1 MRARSWPRG
10 ASRPRTLGASLPAPR
25 APAPLPPSPPPLTT
39 RTSSRTQGGRIYD
52 SENGTTCH
60 QCRQKTVETKAKCTS
75 CTLFFC
81 PRCLENR
88 YSETVAASNAK
99 PDWACPR
106 CRKDCNCSNCRKKAG
121 LDATGI
127 LAKVARSAG
136 FGCVSDL
143 LAKNPKAKALHMAQR
158 DAAAAAGGSGAGGSG
173 AGGAGAPAP
182 PRPKPKAKAPAAVA
196 LVDDA
201 ALGPRPAPMP
211 AARPLGLHRA
221 EGGFAAAPAAG
232 GGGGG
237 AARRVRPPAWL
248 SSARA
253 PADGAPLPPGVDASE
268 LACVLEF
275 AATFGAAPLGLRA
288 LSLPALAAE
297 LAAPEAPRR
306 ADQLCPVPEDS
317 AAAALHVA
325 LLRVVRAAWGV
336 DGGASLAS
344 WQAQMRAYWAAEL
357 TGPAGRAAAR
367 AAAGEHV
374 PAAVAGELFVR
385 PPGDASESEEEAEAE
400 AEGAAPARGRRGVA
414 APVAEGAD
422 YPAGGYWALPPG
434 ARVAMAAALCHDALD
449 TYALRGAIEAAAG
462 GAAEGA
468 KGRRSELAEARREAR
483 EAAARAK
490 EREIAT
496 LIAGGSLGGG
506 LTLEEQR
513 AMLGEAQ
520 ARAEA
525 ATAVGAA
532 AKLASLE
539 GAGAAPRAVRAAP
552 LGVDRDGRSLFALQ
566 AAAALTGRA
575 DGLVALAGGEAGA
588 PTTAGALAP
597 PAAVAAAL
605 DPRGRR
611 EGPLRCAIAAACR
624 LPASALAA
632 APAAPK
638 PVAAK
643 KGKRRSPAPAAAGPA
658 SPAPVA
664 KKARAA
670 SATPAAKGAKALAP
684 RRGLRATA
692 A

>member
-1 MRARSWPRG
+1 VAARRFLPAHEWGPR
-10 ASRPRTLGASLPAPR
+10 RPRRPPAP
-25 APAPLPPSPPPLTT
+25 ALLPPSPTPPHHTT
-39 RTSSRTQGGRIYD
+39 SPRTQGGRIYD

-99 PDWACPR
+99 PNWACPR

-143 LAKNPKAKALHMAQR
+143 LAKNPRAKALHMAQR
-158 DAAAAAGGSGAGGSG
+158 DAATAAGGSGAGGSG

-182 PRPKPKAKAPAAVA
+182 PRPKPKAKAPAADA

-211 AARPLGLHRA
+211 APRPLGLHRA
-221 EGGFAAAPAAG
+221 EGGFADAPAAG
-232 GGGGG
+232 GGGGT
-237 AARRVRPPAWL
+237 ARRARPPAWL
-248 SSARA
+248 SSARS

-297 LAAPEAPRR
+297 LAALPAPRR

-317 AAAALHVA
+317 VAAALHVA

-357 TGPAGRAAAR
+357 AGPAGRAAAR
-367 AAAGEHV
+367 ATAGEHV

-385 PPGDASESEEEAEAE
+385 PPGDASESEEEEAEEAE

-490 EREIAT
+490 EREIAA

-632 APAAPK
+632 APAATPK

-643 KGKRRSPAPAAAGPA
+643 KGKRRSTAPASAGPA

-664 KKARAA
+664 KKLRAA
-670 SATPAAKGAKALAP
+670 SATPAAKGAKAPAP